1 LHQEIAFIHIP
12 KARLLGHLAAAAAGY
27 VLPQFRKLQLGI
39 LVVIDGV
46 TIAKE
51 YVDHGVSGSKESRPA
66 LDRMMSDAQRR
77 RFDILLV
84 WKLGR
89 FARSLKFLVVSLA
102 ELAAL
107 GVAFVSLRDNLDLS
121 TPMGR
126 FTAQLLGAMAEFEK
140 ELIRERV
147 QAGLDR
153 RKNDLQTRGWFT
165 SKRGN
170 RCSNL
175 GRRRVNVDVVRI
187 GQLRA
192 QGCSWRAIARELGVG
207 EGTVRGAALLRAK
220 NVSEI
225 GTGNALVSVVA

>member
-1 LHQEIAFIHIP
+1 MQLAELREYV
-12 KARLLGHLAAAAAGY
+12 ARRGW
-27 VLPQFRKLQLGI
+27 
-39 LVVIDGV
+39 
-46 TIAKE
+46 TIANE

-66 LDRMMSDAQRR
+66 LDRLMADAQRR

-84 WKLGR
+84 WKLDR

-126 FTAQLLGAMAEFEK
+126 FTAQLIGAMAEFEK

-153 RKNDLQTRGWFT
+153 RKDQLQKRGWFT
-165 SKRGN
+165 SKRGD
-170 RCSNL
+170 RCAAL
-175 GRRRVNVDVVRI
+175 GRKRVSVDVVRI
-187 GQLRA
+187 AALRE
-192 QGCSWRAIARELGVG
+192 QGRSWRAIARELGVG
-207 EGTVRGAALLRAK
+207 EGTVRRAALTRAK

-225 GTGNALVSVVA
+225 GTGTALVSGAA

>member
-1 LHQEIAFIHIP
+1 MAKESLSHTLRVALY
-12 KARLLGHLAAAAAGY
+12 ARVSTLNHKQD
-27 VLPQFRKLQLGI
+27 PELQLAELREYVARRGWT
-39 LVVIDGV
+39 V
-46 TIAKE
+46 TNE

-66 LDRMMSDAQRR
+66 LDRLLADAQRR
-77 RFDILLV
+77 RFDVLLV
-84 WKLGR
+84 WKLDR

-126 FTAQLLGAMAEFEK
+126 FTAQLIGAMAEFEK

-153 RKNDLQTRGWFT
+153 RKDELQKRGWFT

-170 RCSNL
+170 RCAAL
-175 GRRRVNVDVVRI
+175 GRKRVSVDVAQI
-187 GQLRA
+187 AALREH
-192 QGCSWRAIARELGVG
+192 GRSWRAIATELGVG
-207 EGTVRGAALLRAK
+207 EGTVRRAALQRAK

-225 GTGNALVSVVA
+225 GTGTALVSGAA

>member
-1 LHQEIAFIHIP
+1 MATESLSHTLRVGLY
-12 KARLLGHLAAAAAGY
+12 ARVSTLNNQSPEMQLAEMREY
-27 VLPQFRKLQLGI
+27 VARRGW
-39 LVVIDGV
+39 
-46 TIAKE
+46 TIADE

-66 LDRMMSDAQRR
+66 LDRLLADAQRR

-84 WKLGR
+84 WKLDR

-153 RKNDLQTRGWFT
+153 RKDELQKRGWFT

-170 RCSNL
+170 RCAAL
-175 GRRRVNVDVVRI
+175 GRKRVSVDVAQI
-187 GQLRA
+187 TALRE
-192 QGCSWRAIARELGVG
+192 QGHSWRAIAAELRVG
-207 EGTVRGAALLRAK
+207 EGTVRRAALPRAK
-220 NVSEI
+220 NVSKI
-225 GTGNALVSVVA
+225 GAGTALVSGAA